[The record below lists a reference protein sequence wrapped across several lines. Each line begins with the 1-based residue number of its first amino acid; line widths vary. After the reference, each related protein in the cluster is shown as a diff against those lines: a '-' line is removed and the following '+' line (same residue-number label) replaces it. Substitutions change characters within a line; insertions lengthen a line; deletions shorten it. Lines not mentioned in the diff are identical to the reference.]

1 MNVLLLGFL
10 LSSLVGNALSATYVV
25 EPLDNQLPLIAR
37 INQPFSWTF
46 SERTFNSS
54 DGSLNYTTSALPSWL
69 SFHANNRT
77 FTGIPRPEDEGNPRV
92 IVTARS
98 PNPNSYASSGVN
110 LCVTHYPVPTVRIP
124 IADQFSAS
132 NRALSSVF
140 PLQPRSAL
148 ATSNPALRIPQ
159 GWSFSVGFQARTVSS
174 AYDLFY
180 EARSS
185 DGSEIPS
192 WMAFD
197 PDAIT
202 LDGVV
207 PPDLGSNAPEVLSFT
222 LVGSDQEG
230 YTALALPFDLVV
242 ANHELSSDV
251 DELPTINVTT
261 GVPFTV
267 NLLSPADFMGILVD
281 GKGIQ
286 PANISVLNIDT
297 SAYSQWLQYD
307 PVGRTLSGN
316 PDSDI
321 DATVKPV
328 LPVTL
333 TTVFNQTTH
342 TAVTLQLV
350 PSYFALPE
358 LPALH
363 LSPGDNFNL
372 QLDQFYSNSTAGRR
386 GDADISLTYDP
397 VQAANFV
404 QFDGSG
410 DRISAAIPHD
420 FSGDHITVSFTAYSR
435 ITHST
440 SHANLVI
447 FVTPSPGG
455 RNGQI
460 GHPAGLSVQ
469 ARRKLALGFGI
480 TFGIIG
486 GFLGMIAL
494 FACCR
499 RWSRVEDTAL
509 TGEEGRVGFTEKD
522 RRYYNFGSS
531 NPSLIQRPEDVT
543 RTEASIAPSRNA
555 GEYGAVD
562 LGLQRMPARSL
573 STPSYMPSD
582 IMSSGVISKR
592 EFMSRIKHTVRQVS
606 DKYTRKPRVSP
617 PRPVIGKP
625 ILLRPSVAMDNNAT
639 PDVTYPM
646 QSSVSNPFDDRF
658 SHRGSTLMTGS
669 PSTST
674 AEHSI
679 PRRRADFGPPRAMAQ
694 VHFEDGK
701 LVRQGSNGSMKSD
714 RPARSS
720 RQTSVRSGRSTRT
733 TSYLSHEYYPDGDP
747 ATARPRLVPFT
758 SSTRVPVP
766 RVSSLVVPGADDST
780 AGGGAGFAKS
790 RVASQRARIFK
801 ENARDEEDPFADSAR
816 RRKSVSADD
825 LSMGLHYVQSLG
837 NDQSGPAEPSTM
849 ARSATNPS
857 KDATRYVVRTGE
869 KFHIRIQIP
878 ITTRPLQ
885 VQQVSGIALPSFL
898 RFDANGAKGMIEFT
912 GTALSRDLGI
922 LNVGIY
928 ADNECLSRVIIEVI
942 PRR

>member
-1 MNVLLLGFL
+1 MNVLLLCFL

-25 EPLDNQLPLIAR
+25 EPLDIQLPLIAR
-37 INQPFSWTF
+37 IGQPFSWTF

-54 DGSLNYTTSALPSWL
+54 EGSLNYTTSALPSWL
-69 SFHANNRT
+69 SFHPDNRT
-77 FTGIPRPEDEGNPRV
+77 FSGVPGPEDEGNPRV
-92 IVTARS
+92 VVTARS

-110 LCVTHYPVPTVRIP
+110 LCVTHYPAPTVRIP
-124 IADQFSAS
+124 ISDQFSAPG
-132 NRALSSVF
+132 RALSSVF

-159 GWSFSVGFQARTVSS
+159 GWSFSVGFQASTVSS
-174 AYDLFY
+174 PNDLFY
-180 EARSS
+180 EARSA
-185 DGSEIPS
+185 DGSELPT
-192 WMAFD
+192 WMVFD
-197 PDAIT
+197 PDAVT

-207 PPDLGSNAPEVLSFT
+207 PQDVGSAAPEVMSFI

-242 ANHELSSDV
+242 ANHELSSST

-261 GVPFTV
+261 GNTFTV

-281 GKGIQ
+281 GDRIQ
-286 PANISVLNIDT
+286 PANISMLNIDT

-316 PDSDI
+316 PGPDVGD
-321 DATVKPV
+321 TKPV

-333 TTVFNQTTH
+333 TTAFNQTIH

-363 LSPGDNFNL
+363 LSPGDDFDL
-372 QLDQFYSNSTAGRR
+372 QLDQFYSNSTAGQR

-397 VQAANFV
+397 VQAADFV
-404 QFDGSG
+404 RFDGSG
-410 DRISAAIPHD
+410 DRISGAIPRD
-420 FSGDHITVSFTAYSR
+420 FGGDHITVSFTAYSR

-440 SHANLVI
+440 SHANLVV
-447 FVTPSPGG
+447 FVSPSPGG
-455 RNGQI
+455 RDGQI
-460 GHPAGLSVQ
+460 GRPAGLSAQ
-469 ARRKLALGFGI
+469 ARRKLALGLGIAFGAV
-480 TFGIIG
+480 G
-486 GFLGMIAL
+486 GFLAMIAF

-499 RWSRVEDTAL
+499 RWTRVEDTAL
-509 TGEEGRVGFTEKD
+509 TGEEGRMGYTEKD
-522 RRYYNFGSS
+522 RRYYGFGSS
-531 NPSLIQRPEDVT
+531 NPSLLQRPEDVA

-562 LGLQRMPARSL
+562 LDLQRMPARSQ
-573 STPSYMPSD
+573 SIPGSYMPSD
-582 IMSSGVISKR
+582 IMSSGMISKR
-592 EFMSRIKHTVRQVS
+592 EFMTRIKQTVRQVS
-606 DKYTRKPRVSP
+606 DKYTRKPQVSS

-658 SHRGSTLMTGS
+658 SQRGSTFMTGS

-694 VHFEDGK
+694 VHFNDGK
-701 LVRQGSNGSMKSD
+701 LVRQGSSGSMKSD
-714 RPARSS
+714 RPGRSS

-747 ATARPRLVPFT
+747 ASARPRLVPFT

-766 RVSSLVVPGADDST
+766 RVSSLVVPGADDS
-780 AGGGAGFAKS
+780 GGGGGGGFAKS
-790 RVASQRARIFK
+790 RVASQRARIYK
-801 ENARDEEDPFADSAR
+801 GNAKDEDDPFAENAR

-837 NDQSGPAEPSTM
+837 NDQSAPAEP
-849 ARSATNPS
+849 ATGM
-857 KDATRYVVRTGE
+857 TRVMKR
-869 KFHIRIQIP
+869 H
-878 ITTRPLQ
+878 
-885 VQQVSGIALPSFL
+885 A
-898 RFDANGAKGMIEFT
+898 M
-912 GTALSRDLGI
+912 
-922 LNVGIY
+922 
-928 ADNECLSRVIIEVI
+928 
-942 PRR
+942 